1 VPASAGFPEVDSR
14 SSVGIVRPGGGTLVE
29 RSLPAPARS
38 GSHPR
43 GDVAPAWRTI
53 LAGTPREVLA
63 RLVQGDPLGVRG
75 VVANR
80 LRSGSVLLDADR
92 IHLRAI
98 ARIARSAG
106 RYRGRP
112 AVDAWVDGHVV
123 QVLADVIREDHEST
137 RAGAAAPAEVSEAFS
152 ALAGPLGL
160 DPGSMRRAC
169 AVFNVLPLA
178 DRAAFVDLVLRN
190 RSLDEMARELGE
202 NATQIARRARRALD
216 AILGSARSLGEP
228 RGQR

>member
-1 VPASAGFPEVDSR
+1 VDR
-14 SSVGIVRPGGGTLVE
+14 SSPATSEETGTSPG
-29 RSLPAPARS
+29 AP
-38 GSHPR
+38 
-43 GDVAPAWRTI
+43 GDGAAVWRTL

-75 VVANR
+75 IVSKR

-92 IHLRAI
+92 VHLRVV

-112 AVDAWVDGHVV
+112 GVLDWVDGHVLA
-123 QVLADVIREDHEST
+123 VLGDVIREDHESARGSAST
-137 RAGAAAPAEVSEAFS
+137 DEEAPDAFL

-160 DPGSMRRAC
+160 DPASMRRAC
-169 AVFNVLPLA
+169 SAFNVLPLA

-190 RSLDEMARELGE
+190 RSLDDLARELGE
-202 NATQIARRARRALD
+202 SATQIARRARRAFD
-216 AILGSARSLGEP
+216 SILESVRPIGGKKGSV
-228 RGQR
+228 